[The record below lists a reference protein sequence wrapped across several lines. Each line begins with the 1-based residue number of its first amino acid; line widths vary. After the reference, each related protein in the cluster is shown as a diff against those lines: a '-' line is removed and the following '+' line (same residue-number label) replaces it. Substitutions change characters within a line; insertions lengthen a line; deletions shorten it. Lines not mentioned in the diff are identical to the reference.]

1 MHQFTKPIP
10 HPVVGENRLAAKN
23 AGAAA
28 GILDIQD
35 LAGLCDLRL
44 PG

>member
-1 MHQFTKPIP
+1 MHKLAEPISQ
-10 HPVVGENRLAAKN
+10 PVVGENRFAAKN